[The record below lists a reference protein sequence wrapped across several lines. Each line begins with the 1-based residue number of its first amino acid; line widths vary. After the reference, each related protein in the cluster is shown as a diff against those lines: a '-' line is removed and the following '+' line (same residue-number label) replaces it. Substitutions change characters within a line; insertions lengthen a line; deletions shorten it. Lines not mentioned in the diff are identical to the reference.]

1 MKQEANPGIT
11 IASDFLSPSDSLIFK
26 SISDSLGCNLII
38 QKMTADQLIGEI
50 RNKRFNSDID
60 LIMMRSPYDVN
71 RLNRI
76 DIFQTLSSDNIRNRW
91 KDYDVIP
98 LAVDPFV
105 KVQKIDSIQFM
116 DSVLREKT
124 LCLFGEEDL
133 VVYLSFTYQNTDPI
147 VAAGKVRNE
156 RNTYSRDP
164 KQPWSFQEIIVPQSK
179 FDTYRKD
186 STFKMFNWNQH
197 EVLDA
202 YNVITIGVLNQAENY
217 PEALAFIKLLR
228 QEEQLKHLIEQKNLE
243 RIEVHNGSM
252 KLLLEDQ
259 IQYFKQIERA
269 LR

>member
-1 MKQEANPGIT
+1 MEQEANPKIT

-26 SISDSLGCNLII
+26 GISDSLGCDLII

-50 RNKRFNSDID
+50 RNKRFNSGID

-76 DIFQTLSSDNIRNRW
+76 NIFQSLSSDNIRNRW

-116 DSVLREKT
+116 DSIRRDKT

-133 VVYLSFTYQNTDPI
+133 VVYLSFAYQNTDPV
-147 VAAGKVRNE
+147 VAAGKIRDE
-156 RNTYSRDP
+156 RNKYLLDSR
-164 KQPWSFQEIIVPQSK
+164 QLWNTQEILVPKSR
-179 FDTYRKD
+179 FEEYRKD
-186 STFKMFNWNQH
+186 STFKMFDWKQH
-197 EVLDA
+197 EILDA

-217 PEALAFIKLLR
+217 PEALTFIKMLR
-228 QEEQLKHLIEQKNLE
+228 QAEYLNPLLE
-243 RIEVHNGSM
+243 HEKLNNIEVHNGSM